1 MLSVI
6 NVQRIVGVRDSSM
19 RITARNIGQLP
30 RRKLGKLGVKR
41 NSESAVYN
49 YAQSSALPRSGSPAF
64 ISSYA
69 FHRAI
74 DGLKKKRWIRERE
87 GRQASKEDGL
97 ERSHVA
103 TRRGLNT
110 LRMVSFRRTG
120 ATLPVRLNP
129 LARKTTLPS
138 YSSYR

>member
-6 NVQRIVGVRDSSM
+6 NVQRIVGVRDSPM

-64 ISSYA
+64 VRY
-69 FHRAI
+69 R
-74 DGLKKKRWIRERE
+74 
-87 GRQASKEDGL
+87 
-97 ERSHVA
+97 
-103 TRRGLNT
+103 TR
-110 LRMVSFRRTG
+110 
-120 ATLPVRLNP
+120 
-129 LARKTTLPS
+129 
-138 YSSYR
+138 